1 MKIRYVLLIITYL
14 TVKNWRIFKKPHW
27 RWCLITV
34 SYNRICTAVNTSF
47 VLFNAEFGGLDFS
60 LKSNALQIFIT
71 STAPALKFY
80 VIYSTNGWTT
90 YPKICVVNWLFTSF
104 QSMKYLSD
112 QKPFWFQI
120 SFGLFLF
127 STDTDDRFTQF
138 VEATWFFPPQQQV
151 NNKGAPDLAWFNKY
165 SLFGPLCFVY
175 IPARLY
181 LSNALSNFSSKLDCW
196 NYWDVSAPK
205 EVECAGM

>member
-1 MKIRYVLLIITYL
+1 MKIRYVLLIITYS
-14 TVKNWRIFKKPHW
+14 TVQNWRIFKKPHRW
-27 RWCLITV
+27 WCLITV

-151 NNKGAPDLAWFNKY
+151 NNKRAPDLGWFNTY
-165 SLFGPLCFVY
+165 SLFGPLCFVSFFKFCLR
-175 IPARLY
+175 PG
-181 LSNALSNFSSKLDCW
+181 SH
-196 NYWDVSAPK
+196 VSQH
-205 EVECAGM
+205 